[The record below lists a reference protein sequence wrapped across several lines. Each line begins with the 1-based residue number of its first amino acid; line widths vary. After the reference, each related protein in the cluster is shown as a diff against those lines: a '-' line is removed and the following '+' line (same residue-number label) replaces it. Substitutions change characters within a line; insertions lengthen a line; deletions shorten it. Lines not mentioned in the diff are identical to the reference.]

1 MYKYLKVNNAHLW
14 MFIYYIYSMG
24 YWEYWFPKGQ
34 LNSQLLSWG
43 EVWASSPSHIPAWS
57 MGAQATA
64 DGYSLP
70 LPFRSHV
77 RAQKPRQ
84 GTSTHKVGS
93 ASSSEFNFGVLI
105 PMSSDQ
111 LRLGHTKT
119 SKNQGKKEKL
129 SKAILKESR
138 TQNMDLTYFLNYF
151 SIIFCWYFWC
161 LIFSIEKLPKKHE
174 IHFVKLYFSQ

>member
-14 MFIYYIYSMG
+14 MFIYYTYSMG
-24 YWEYWFPKGQ
+24 YWEYWFPQGTAEFSAAKLGRGVGLIPKSYTCMVKG
-34 LNSQLLSWG
+34 S
-43 EVWASSPSHIPAWS
+43 
-57 MGAQATA
+57 T
-64 DGYSLP
+64 GYSRRIQPSPTL
-70 LPFRSHV
+70 
-77 RAQKPRQ
+77 QKPRQ

-129 SKAILKESR
+129 SKASLKESR
-138 TQNMDLTYFLNYF
+138 TQNMDLTYFLKL
-151 SIIFCWYFWC
+151 SCWYFWC
-161 LIFSIEKLPKKHE
+161 LIFSIEKLPKKPWNSFCE
-174 IHFVKLYFSQ
+174 VVL